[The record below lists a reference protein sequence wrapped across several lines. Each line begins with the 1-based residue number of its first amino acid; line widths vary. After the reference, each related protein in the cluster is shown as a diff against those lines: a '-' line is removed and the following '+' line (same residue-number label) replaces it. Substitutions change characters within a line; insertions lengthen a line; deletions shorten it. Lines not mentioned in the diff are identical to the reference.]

1 MSTNSTHACP
11 AAAAEAI
18 FQASPYLAI
27 RFLNCQFHQGVL
39 TITGVLPS
47 FYLKQIAQ
55 KAVSGIDGVERI
67 EDLVQVSV

>member
-1 MSTNSTHACP
+1 MSTNSAETCP

-55 KAVSGIDGVERI
+55 RAVSEIDGVQRI
-67 EDLVQVSV
+67 ENLTQVSV